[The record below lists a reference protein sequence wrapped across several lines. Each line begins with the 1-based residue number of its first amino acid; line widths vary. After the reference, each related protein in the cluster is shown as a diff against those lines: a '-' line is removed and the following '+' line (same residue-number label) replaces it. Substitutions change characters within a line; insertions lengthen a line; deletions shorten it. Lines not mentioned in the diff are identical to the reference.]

1 MKSLISTYT
10 KDCFN
15 EKDPNLLD
23 FQNKTIKFQKVTK
36 FIKGCSILFYFHIL
50 FIAITK
56 LGRKKKT
63 FIRMDEEL
71 GISVIYFLGVGFCL
85 FPTRKFPKFLVSQK
99 ENPRIG

>member
-23 FQNKTIKFQKVTK
+23 FRNKTIKFQKVTK

-85 FPTRKFPKFLVSQK
+85 FSNQKIPQIFGITKRKP
-99 ENPRIG
+99 